1 VVVALE
7 ALAARH
13 SVEWL
18 PTENRLVAG
27 RILHR
32 VDRGQP
38 ASLSQSIAASGRA
51 TDLSVHH
58 AMVDVDLC
66 SPPHHIAAILDTDL
80 AMVITRV
87 TTLGTS
93 AVAWGR
99 SWLVAHDVPD
109 LDDHL
114 GDSSLHGTLADA
126 YGITTIRDHSEV
138 DLEVPPAEVAQT
150 LGLDGRPLTWWVRG
164 VNVRAT
170 DRRPVELA
178 EGWLRHDIFR
188 IPLPG

>member
-1 VVVALE
+1 MVV
-7 ALAARH
+7 
-13 SVEWL
+13 
-18 PTENRLVAG
+18 
-27 RILHR
+27 
-32 VDRGQP
+32 
-38 ASLSQSIAASGRA
+38 
-51 TDLSVHH
+51 
-58 AMVDVDLC
+58 
-66 SPPHHIAAILDTDL
+66 
-80 AMVITRV
+80 TRV
-87 TTLGTS
+87 TTLGTR

-114 GDSSLHGTLADA
+114 HDGSLHGTLADA

-138 DLEVPPAEVAQT
+138 DLEVPPLEVAHV

-178 EGWLRHDIFR
+178 EGWLRHDVFR
-188 IPLPG
+188 IPLAG